1 MLAPLVSIII
11 PTYNRE
17 KIIHETLDC
26 ALLQDYQ
33 NIEIIIVD
41 NCSTDKTFDILK
53 EYQAKHSKIK
63 IYQNAENLGPV
74 RNWEVAISYA
84 TGKYIKILWSDDKIS
99 PDFISRCVSI
109 LESNDDV
116 GFVYTKTE
124 IFFHDHEEIVYRFG
138 SSGKYFSKDFIR
150 NQFTN
155 IKPVPVS
162 PGCAFFRS
170 DDLKE
175 SLIISIDN
183 PKKLDFNRY
192 GAGNDLLIFL
202 LIANKYDSFYFI
214 DEVCA
219 FFRAHNE
226 SFSIANDLSEYYMYS
241 KHYFAQRYINYENY
255 KNELDAFYYKLYRN
269 EKLSYMI
276 SGVIFDIRNARIQY
290 LRNLF
295 CKVLNRVK
303 RRLNF
308 ENACK

>member
-41 NCSTDKTFDILK
+41 NCSTDRTFDILK

-74 RNWEVAISYA
+74 RNWEVAISYV

-99 PDFISRCVSI
+99 PDFISRCVGI
-109 LESNDDV
+109 LESNNDV

-138 SSGKYFSKDFIR
+138 DSGKYSSKDFIR
-150 NQFTN
+150 NQFTE
-155 IKPVPVS
+155 IKSVPVS

-170 DDLKE
+170 DDVKE

-183 PKKLDFNRY
+183 PKKLDFSRY

-214 DEVCA
+214 DDVCA

-226 SFSIANDLSEYYMYS
+226 SFSIANDLSEYYTYS
-241 KHYFAQRYINYENY
+241 KHYFAQNYLNYESY
-255 KNELDAFYYKLYRN
+255 KNELDSFYYKLSKN
-269 EKLSYMI
+269 DKLSYII
-276 SGVIFDIRNARIQY
+276 SSVVFDLRNAKVQY
-290 LRNLF
+290 FKNLF
-295 CKVLNRVK
+295 GKVLNRIK
-303 RRLNF
+303 RRLSF
-308 ENACK
+308 ENAYK